1 MSDFDDLE
9 PRGPNK
15 KVTPKNLEPMAVSEL
30 EEYIERLK
38 AEIARVEAQIA
49 AKKNQ
54 AKGAASLFKF

>member
-15 KVTPKNLEPMAVSEL
+15 KVTPKNLEPMSVAEL

-38 AEIARVEAQIA
+38 AEIARVEAQID
-49 AKKNQ
+49 AKKSQ
-54 AKGAASLFKF
+54 QKGAASLFKF

>member
-15 KVTPKNLEPMAVSEL
+15 KPTLRNLEPMSIDEL
-30 EEYIERLK
+30 RDYIERLK

>member
-15 KVTPKNLEPMAVSEL
+15 KPTPRNLEPMSVEEL
-30 EEYIERLK
+30 RDYIERLK
-38 AEIARVEAQIA
+38 AEITRAEAQIA
-49 AKKNQ
+49 AKQSQ